1 MYKIYKI
8 LAVGLFGVSPVLY
21 KMKKHETGDSR
32 KTAFLKATYFI
43 SHMNVQFFR
52 SCGVIIAMSRH
63 IPGGASQV
71 LSINLVISPGRC
83 DCYDQVS
90 EDGVSPNKW

>member
-8 LAVGLFGVSPVLY
+8 LY
-21 KMKKHETGDSR
+21 KMKKPETGDSR

-71 LSINLVISPGRC
+71 LSINLVISPGFLR
-83 DCYDQVS
+83 
-90 EDGVSPNKW
+90 EI